1 MVECLSQKSEGVVMF
16 IKIKAINFIAGS
28 KRIQEGS
35 DKIFDEKIIDFL
47 NTVSIQIMNKKNLK
61 NYPDLIT
68 FGFWCRKSNII
79 KIKKDY
85 KLTTVSRGIVL
96 HICPSNVPM
105 NFAFSM
111 VFGLLSGN
119 SNIIRLPSI
128 EYQQV
133 KEFCNIIKKIIK
145 IKKFSFIKNKLCL
158 ISYKKSDEI
167 SSALS
172 KLSDA
177 RMLWGGDE
185 TIQKFKEYPTKPRC
199 IDLNFANRY
208 SFSVIN
214 SKFFNKLNDNN
225 LNKLVTDFYT
235 DSFLM
240 DQNGCS
246 SPKGIFWVSKVSNL
260 MKERFWK
267 KLTKNSNKIF
277 EFNLS
282 KTSKKLSKI
291 NEIILKHNKSINFN
305 YKKFKIVRIKLNKS
319 DGFKFLENIQP
330 GYGIF
335 FETGINNLKELK
347 NILLQ
352 KLKLFHI
359 LVLRKKKKRLLQIIN
374 FLELIV

>member
-1 MVECLSQKSEGVVMF
+1 MSVSSPISYPGHNILTEDIGMLIGIDDCKCEEKENILRYFVECLSQKSEGVVMF

-47 NTVSIQIMNKKNLK
+47 NTVSIQIANKKSK

-68 FGFWCRKSNII
+68 FGFWQEIEYN

-85 KLTTVSRGIVL
+85 KLTKVSRGIVL

-185 TIQKFKEYPTKPRC
+185 TIQ
-199 IDLNFANRY
+199 
-208 SFSVIN
+208 
-214 SKFFNKLNDNN
+214 N
-225 LNKLVTDFYT
+225 L
-235 DSFLM
+235 
-240 DQNGCS
+240 
-246 SPKGIFWVSKVSNL
+246 
-260 MKERFWK
+260 R
-267 KLTKNSNKIF
+267 
-277 EFNLS
+277 
-282 KTSKKLSKI
+282 
-291 NEIILKHNKSINFN
+291 
-305 YKKFKIVRIKLNKS
+305 
-319 DGFKFLENIQP
+319 
-330 GYGIF
+330 
-335 FETGINNLKELK
+335 
-347 NILLQ
+347 NILQ
-352 KLKLFHI
+352 NHD
-359 LVLRKKKKRLLQIIN
+359 VLI
-374 FLELIV
+374 